1 MMKISCVLI
10 LAAAAAM
17 VDVGHCG
24 EYPYEYTTYDN
35 AGWSEPN
42 SVVATRRQQQQYQSP
57 NPTLTRRQQQALG
70 ALINPGTAIAGAGVI
85 EL

>member
-24 EYPYEYTTYDN
+24 EYPYEYEN

-57 NPTLTRRQQQALG
+57 SPTLTRRQQQALG
-70 ALINPGTAIAGAGVI
+70 ALINPGTAFAGAGVI
-85 EL
+85 SL